1 MIKNYWNRNI
11 SDNSERTS
19 SKLQHFLEVG
29 LHSFDI
35 RAVFQA
41 PEPAEKCPPA
51 FFFGDFF
58 SSELTASVIPWS
70 LGHDWENF
78 LSASLFQARKKPKLH
93 DAMSEMYTH
102 GRWGKPFF
110 LFSFFVSKMCWVTA
124 LGDRLIVVEEHVL
137 DAGSCFPGRLWKT
150 SSSINMTLWCMVLLA
165 GKALSATGNSALLQN
180 RTEAA

>member
-110 LFSFFVSKMCWVTA
+110 LFSFFVSKMLSYGPFFAVIDSLSWRSTFWTLAAVF
-124 LGDRLIVVEEHVL
+124 L
-137 DAGSCFPGRLWKT
+137 DDF
-150 SSSINMTLWCMVLLA
+150 
-165 GKALSATGNSALLQN
+165 GKPLPP
-180 RTEAA
+180 